1 MFISFIFIYKFMREY
16 TFKKFLEQRDPN
28 LYDESFVDMATAG
41 MEAGVSGVGAGLW
54 DFVKKLSSNSLKAAD
69 YTFGY
74 EFERNYNRER
84 NTDTSFERTMNNL
97 KKIVEPLYS
106 GLKTGIAKTMS
117 KFDEI
122 RLKQLE
128 EISKDP
134 KSKKMLSQ
142 FVQKNPETKKE
153 LENFVFS
160 KAK

>member
-1 MFISFIFIYKFMREY
+1 MKEY
-16 TFKKFLEQRDPN
+16 TFKTFLEQRDPK

-69 YTFGY
+69 YAFGY
-74 EFERNYNRER
+74 EFERNRINLLSR
-84 NTDTSFERTMNNL
+84 DTSFDRTMNIL
-97 KKIVEPLYS
+97 KKIVEPFYS
-106 GLKTGIAKTMS
+106 GLKTGIGKTMS

-134 KSKKMLSQ
+134 KAKKMLNQ
-142 FVQKNPETKKE
+142 FVQKNSTTKKE
-153 LENFVFS
+153 LEKFIY
-160 KAK
+160 KLAR

>member
-1 MFISFIFIYKFMREY
+1 MRKY
-16 TFKKFLEQRDPN
+16 TFKKFLEQRDPE

-41 MEAGVSGVGAGLW
+41 MEAGMSGIGSGLW
-54 DFVKKLSSNSLKAAD
+54 DFVKKLSSNSLKVAD

-74 EFERNYNRER
+74 EFERNRINLLSR
-84 NTDTSFERTMNNL
+84 DTSFDRTMNIL

-106 GLKTGIAKTMS
+106 GLKTGAEKTMS

-153 LENFVFS
+153 LEDFVFS